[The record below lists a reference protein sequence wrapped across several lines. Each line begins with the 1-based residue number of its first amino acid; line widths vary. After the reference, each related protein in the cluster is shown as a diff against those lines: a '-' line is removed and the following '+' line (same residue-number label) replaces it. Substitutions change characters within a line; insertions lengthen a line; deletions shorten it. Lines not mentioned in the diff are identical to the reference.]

1 MYRLNGVVQHYSWGG
16 NTLLPALLN
25 QTESGDKPFAEYWM
39 GAHPSAPSVIR
50 VDEQPVSLQQMI
62 QEHPDELLGGRVLR
76 EFAGLPYLLKVLDVK
91 QMLSIQVHPTRSA
104 AALGFEQEN
113 ILGIAL
119 NAPDR
124 NYKDVNHKPEV
135 MVALSEFWL
144 LHGFKSPPLMEA
156 ILRAVP
162 EFAELLEEY
171 QKGSYRGLYEYIMYL
186 PQDRVNEMLQPL
198 LNRIIPLYE
207 AGSLH
212 KDQEDFWAARA
223 ALTFNQGNDADRGI
237 FSVYILNLVQ
247 LKEGEGIFQDAG
259 ILHAYLEGWNMEL
272 MANSDNVL
280 RGGLTTKHIN
290 VAELMKHVRFEAVL
304 PEIIHGK
311 GEQEKV
317 YPTPVND
324 FQISRIDAEPHSK
337 VPLHTSA
344 PDILF
349 VYKGPVTVSD
359 ETASLKLNSGDAALL
374 LPGMTGSIQAES
386 SAKIFRATVPEENS

>member
-25 QTESGDKPFAEYWM
+25 LPDSADKPFAEYWM
-39 GAHPSAPSVIR
+39 GAHPSAPSVLMA
-50 VDEQPVSLQQMI
+50 DEQPVSLQKMI
-62 QEHPDELLGGRVLR
+62 QQHPEELLGGRVMR
-76 EFAGLPYLLKVLDVK
+76 EFGGLPYLLKVLDVK

-156 ILRAVP
+156 VLRGVP
-162 EFAELLEEY
+162 EFAELLDEY
-171 QKGSYRGLYEYIMYL
+171 QKGSYRGLYEYIMHL
-186 PQDRVNEMLQPL
+186 PQERVNELLQPL

-207 AGSLH
+207 AGSLN

-223 ALTFNQGNDADRGI
+223 ALTFNQGKDADRGI

-290 VAELMKHVRFEAVL
+290 VTELMKHVRFEAVL
-304 PEIIHGK
+304 PEIIEGS

-317 YPTPVND
+317 YSTPVND
-324 FQISRIDAEPHSK
+324 FQLSRIDAEPLSK
-337 VPLHTSA
+337 VQLQTSA

-359 ETASLKLNSGDAALL
+359 ATASLKLNSGDAALL
-374 LPGMTGSIQAES
+374 LPGMTGSIHAKS